1 MILNCKYNKNNI
13 ILRKNKHLMANR
25 INELFKNKNK
35 NILSIYFTA
44 GYPNLDDTMPTLEA
58 LQNAGVDFVEIG
70 MPFSDPLADGPVIQA
85 SSMTAINQG
94 MSIKLLFEQI
104 KNVRNSIH
112 IPLILMGYINPVMQ
126 YGIENFAKKASEIGI
141 DGVILPDLPL
151 QEYLDEYKTIFEKY
165 NLKNIF
171 LITPQTS
178 EDRVKLIDQ
187 NTDGFIYMVSSAS
200 TTGTKEGTS
209 DSQIAYFEKIN
220 ALNLKNPKV
229 IGFGIKDKN
238 SFNKACQYA
247 NGAIIGTAFVKNLDK
262 NSDLSENITN
272 FVKNIL

>member
-1 MILNCKYNKNNI
+1 
-13 ILRKNKHLMANR
+13 MANR

-44 GYPNLDDTMPTLEA
+44 GYPKLNDTVPTLKA
-58 LQNAGVDFVEIG
+58 LQNSGVDFVEIG

-85 SSMTAINQG
+85 SSMNAIHNG
-94 MSIKLLFEQI
+94 MTIPVLFEQI
-104 KNVRNSIH
+104 KNIRNDIH

-126 YGIENFAKKASEIGI
+126 FGIENFAKKASEIGI

-151 QEYLDEYKTIFEKY
+151 QEYIDEYKAIFEKY

-178 EDRVKLIDQ
+178 ESRVKLIDAQ
-187 NTDGFIYMVSSAS
+187 TDGFIYMVSSAS

-209 DSQIAYFEKIN
+209 DSQISYFEKIN
-220 ALNLKNPKV
+220 ALNLKNPKI

-238 SFNKACQYA
+238 SFNKACEYA
-247 NGAIIGTAFVKNLDK
+247 NGAIIGTAFVKNL
-262 NSDLSENITN
+262 ENLTQLDTTIHD
-272 FVKNIL
+272 FVKNII

>member
-1 MILNCKYNKNNI
+1 
-13 ILRKNKHLMANR
+13 MANR

-44 GYPNLDDTMPTLEA
+44 GYPKLNDTVPTLKA
-58 LQNAGVDFVEIG
+58 LQNSGVDFVEIG

-85 SSMTAINQG
+85 SSMNAIHNG
-94 MSIKLLFEQI
+94 MTIPVLFEQI
-104 KNVRNSIH
+104 KNIRNDIH

-126 YGIENFAKKASEIGI
+126 FGIENFAKKASEIGI

-151 QEYLDEYKTIFEKY
+151 QEYIDEYKAIFEKY

-178 EDRVKLIDQ
+178 ESRVKLIDAQ
-187 NTDGFIYMVSSAS
+187 TDGFIYMVSSAS

-209 DSQIAYFEKIN
+209 DSQISYFEKIN
-220 ALNLKNPKV
+220 ALNLKNPKI

-238 SFNKACQYA
+238 SFNKACEYA
-247 NGAIIGTAFVKNLDK
+247 NGAIIGTAFVKNL
-262 NSDLSENITN
+262 ENLTKLDTTIHD
-272 FVKNIL
+272 FVKNII